1 MISRTKLDVWAEAL
15 IEAGWLAALTV
26 APLFFNVFSSRVF
39 EPDKISLIRT
49 IALVMLVAWIV
60 RSVDSGRIWL
70 PGGVS
75 KDDSVKPG
83 RSGLL
88 GAPFLLSILLLVIAY
103 LISTVFSVAPF
114 VSWFGSYQRL
124 QGTYTFLAYV
134 VIALAVMAHMRR
146 TEQLRRMRHV
156 IILTSLPIAIYGV
169 IQHFGQDPLPWGG
182 DVQTRIAAN
191 AGNAIFL
198 SAYLIMAF
206 FFTLERVYSSFAHLL
221 RQPDDE
227 ETGNEAEGQDM
238 PTALAGGAYL
248 FILMVQALAIFW
260 TQSRGPLL
268 GVLAGL
274 YLFVLL
280 LFSALRPR
288 RYRAWVTG
296 WVGVGLAGMIVL
308 VLMNTTSMFSFVE
321 SINSLRRLSRILD
334 LEANTAQVRV
344 LIWQGAA
351 DLVSPHAPLDYPD
364 GSTDKLNPVRPL
376 IGYGPEAMW
385 VAFNPF
391 YPPDLAHHEKRNA
404 SPDRSHNETWDSLV
418 ITGLLG
424 FLAYMSLFIAIFYW
438 ALRWLG
444 LLVNRRDKWLFG
456 ALLTVFSLALI
467 IVFTTMDGGLRF
479 LGVALPAGLV
489 LGLVVYV
496 TIAAFLH
503 HDLVISPD
511 DIPRQL
517 LILTILATVVAHFVE
532 IHFGIAIAATR
543 VYFWVMTALLLAVG
557 MNWVRPGA
565 FAGGDEA
572 AGVPVEQGGE
582 SVIRPQASAKVRKGK
597 RKPPSAA
604 PASNRRSGRG
614 LPLTSTTVVT
624 DLLVFMTLAFIYMT
638 NSAGLKSAVDILTN
652 SVTKRVEGGELI
664 TSPALLFMLLFTWLV
679 AATLGMTTESLRHRR
694 ALGLGWWLRGY
705 LIHGLIVWGGWLI
718 YGLYQARRLIPGI
731 NGSDLTSQLNQVAGH
746 FAFYTWLLVAWLL
759 VAATVYAWSA
769 LRERGRSV
777 GRRLIFS
784 LGAGVIAAGLAF
796 FVITNVNIEL
806 VRADIIY
813 KQGQQFDSQ
822 RNWVSSIELYRRALN
837 ARKTEDHYML
847 FLGRSLL
854 ERAKEVNDGGTFTL
868 PENPTID
875 DILALNADQIAAMGR
890 QELLRAAET
899 VLLEAQRVNP
909 LNTDHTANL
918 ARLYRTWADLSPDNP
933 ELKQAMLDKSI
944 EEYNIAVTL
953 SPNAAHLWN
962 EKGNA
967 HLARGERDLAEE
979 SYLHS
984 LALDDLY
991 DQTYLLLAD
1000 FYSRQG
1006 DDEKAVDLLKQG
1018 IEAMDANPRVRPTLP
1033 MYSYLGVAQARTGDT
1048 EGAIESYLAV
1058 INRRPKDVP
1067 ALRNLAILYRDLGQP
1082 EEGVKWV
1089 EKALEAVN
1097 PQRLGDLRD
1106 LHRVAIELYQQLDDD
1121 EGLISHYQ
1129 ALRELDPTDA
1139 NILRN
1144 LYNLYLKQ
1152 ENWNQAVE
1160 TLQALMQ
1167 LEPNEYHHPLAMA
1180 QILAQN
1186 GQPDAA
1192 RQFAERALELAPDE
1206 EKPAIQAFLDGLAQ

>member
-1 MISRTKLDVWAEAL
+1 MISRTKLDAWTEAL

-60 RSVDSGRIWL
+60 RAVDSGRLWL
-70 PGGVS
+70 PGNVTG
-75 KDDSVKPG
+75 DGGAAPG
-83 RSGLL
+83 RRGVL

-103 LISTVFSVAPF
+103 FISTIFSVAPF

-134 VIALAVMAHMRR
+134 VIALAVMAHLRH

-156 IILTSLPIAIYGV
+156 IIVTSLPIAIYGI

-198 SAYLIMAF
+198 SAYLIMAL

-221 RQPDDE
+221 RQPVEDK
-227 ETGNEAEGQDM
+227 NQAAEGQDM
-238 PTALAGGAYL
+238 PAALAGGAYL
-248 FILMVQALAIFW
+248 FIFMVQALAIFW

-268 GVLAGL
+268 GLLTGM

-308 VLMNTTSMFSFVE
+308 VLMNTTSMFGFVE
-321 SINSLRRLSRILD
+321 SVGSLRRLSHILD

-351 DLVSPHAPLDYPD
+351 ELVSPHAPLDYPD

-404 SPDRSHNETWDSLV
+404 SPDRSHNEPWDSLV
-418 ITGLLG
+418 ITGVFG

-456 ALLTVFSLALI
+456 ILLAAFSLALI
-467 IVFTTMDGGLRF
+467 ILFTTMDGGLRF

-503 HDLVISPD
+503 NDLVVSPD

-543 VYFWVMTALLLAVG
+543 VYFWVTTGLLLTVG
-557 MNWVRPGA
+557 MRWVQPGA

-572 AGVPVEQGGE
+572 VGVPAAQG
-582 SVIRPQASAKVRKGK
+582 SDSALRSQASGK
-597 RKPPSAA
+597 K
-604 PASNRRSGRG
+604 RRSARKSSSPAAHPRSG
-614 LPLTSTTVVT
+614 PPVTTATVMT
-624 DLLVFMTLAFIYMT
+624 DLLIFMTFAFIYMT
-638 NSAGLKSAVDILTN
+638 NSAGLKSAVAILTN
-652 SVTKRVEGGELI
+652 SVTKRAERGELVA
-664 TSPALLFMLLFTWLV
+664 SPALFFMLIFTWLV
-679 AATLGMTTESLRHRR
+679 AATLGMTTESLRHRK
-694 ALGLGWWLRGY
+694 APGLGWWLRGY
-705 LIHGLIVWGGWLI
+705 LVHGLIVWSGWLI
-718 YGLYQARRLIPGI
+718 YGLYQAHRLIPGI
-731 NGSDLTSQLNQVAGH
+731 GGSDLTSQLNQVAGH
-746 FAFYTWLLVAWLL
+746 FAVYTWLLVIWLL
-759 VAATVYAWSA
+759 VAATVYAWPW
-769 LRERGRSV
+769 LRTRGRAV
-777 GRRLIFS
+777 GKRLIFS
-784 LGAGVIAAGLAF
+784 LGAGVVAAIAIF
-796 FVITNVNIEL
+796 FIITSVNIEL

-822 RNWVSSIELYRRALN
+822 RNWVSSVELYRRALA

-854 ERAKEVNDGGTFTL
+854 ERAKEVDNEGTFTL

-899 VLLEAQRVNP
+899 VLLEAQTVNP

-918 ARLYRTWADLSPDNP
+918 ARLYRTWADLSPDDP

-944 EEYNIAVTL
+944 EEYNLAVTL

-967 HLARGERDLAEE
+967 RLARGERDLAEE

-984 LALDDLY
+984 LALDQLY

-1006 DDEKAVDLLKQG
+1006 DDEKAVELLKQG
-1018 IEAMDANPRVRPTLP
+1018 IEAMDASPRFRPTVP
-1033 MYSYLGVAQARTGDT
+1033 MYSYLGVAQARSGDT

-1058 INRRPKDVP
+1058 INRRPKDVA
-1067 ALRNLAILYRDLGQP
+1067 ALRNLAILYRDLGEP
-1082 EEGVKWV
+1082 EEGAKWV
-1089 EKALEAVN
+1089 EQALEVVN

-1106 LHRVAIELYQQLDDD
+1106 LHKVAIELYQQIDDD
-1121 EGLISHYQ
+1121 EGLITHYQ

-1167 LEPNEYHHPLAMA
+1167 LEPDEYHHPLAMA

-1192 RQFAERALELAPDE
+1192 RQFAERALELAP
-1206 EKPAIQAFLDGLAQ
+1206 PAEQPGIQTFLDGLAP

>member
-1 MISRTKLDVWAEAL
+1 MISRTKLDLWAEAL

-60 RSVDSGRIWL
+60 RAVDSGRLWL
-70 PGGVS
+70 PGSASQDDGEKSSHSGV
-75 KDDSVKPG
+75 
-83 RSGLL
+83 L

-103 LISTVFSVAPF
+103 LISTIFSVAPF

-134 VIALAVMAHMRR
+134 VISLAVMAHLRR
-146 TEQLRRMRHV
+146 TEQLRRMSHV
-156 IILTSLPIAIYGV
+156 IIVTSLPIAIYGV

-221 RQPDDE
+221 RQPAEE
-227 ETGNEAEGQDM
+227 ETGDEVEGQDM

-288 RYRAWVTG
+288 RYRTWVTG
-296 WVGVGLAGMIVL
+296 WVGVGLLGIIVL
-308 VLMNTTSMFSFVE
+308 VLMNTTSMFGFVE
-321 SINSLRRLSRILD
+321 SVGSLRRLSHILD

-351 DLVSPHAPLDYPD
+351 ELVSPHAPLDYPD

-391 YPPDLAHHEKRNA
+391 YPPNLAHHEKRNA

-418 ITGLLG
+418 ITGLFG
-424 FLAYMSLFIAIFYW
+424 FVAYMSLFISIFYW

-444 LLVNRRDKWLFG
+444 LLINRRDKWLFG
-456 ALLTVFSLALI
+456 ILLTTFSLAFI
-467 IVFTTMDGGLRF
+467 IIFTTMDGGLRF

-489 LGLVVYV
+489 LGLIAYV

-503 HDLVISPD
+503 ADLIVSRD

-543 VYFWVMTALLLAVG
+543 VYFWVMTGLLLAVG
-557 MNWVRPGA
+557 MNWARPGA

-572 AGVPVEQGGE
+572 AMISAEQR
-582 SVIRPQASAKVRKGK
+582 SNPSPPSQTSSKPRKGK
-597 RKPPSAA
+597 RKPASTA
-604 PASNRRSGRG
+604 PTSNRRAKRR
-614 LPLTSTTVVT
+614 LPLTSTTVMT
-624 DLLVFMTLAFIYMT
+624 DLLIFMTAAFIYMT
-638 NSAGLKSAVDILTN
+638 NSAGLKSAVAILTN
-652 SVTKRVEGGELI
+652 SVTKRAERGELI

-694 ALGLGWWLRGY
+694 APGLGWWLRGY
-705 LIHGLIVWGGWLI
+705 LVHGLIVWGGWLI
-718 YGLYQARRLIPGI
+718 YGLYQAHRLIPGI

-759 VAATVYAWSA
+759 VAATVYAWHA
-769 LRERGRSV
+769 LRERGRAV
-777 GRRLIFS
+777 GKRLIFS
-784 LGAGVIAAGLAF
+784 LGSGAIVAVLAF

-854 ERAKEVNDGGTFTL
+854 ERAKEVNDEGTFTL

-899 VLLEAQRVNP
+899 VLLEAQTVNP

-984 LALDDLY
+984 LELDDLY

-1006 DDEKAVDLLKQG
+1006 DDEKAVEILKRG
-1018 IEAMDANPRVRPTLP
+1018 IEAMDANPRFRPTLP
-1033 MYSYLGVAQARTGDT
+1033 MYSYLGVAQARMGDT

-1058 INRRPKDVP
+1058 INRRPNDVA

-1089 EKALEAVN
+1089 EKALEVVD

-1106 LHRVAIELYQQLDDD
+1106 LHKVAIELYQQLDDD
-1121 EGLISHYQ
+1121 EGLIAHYQ

-1167 LEPNEYHHPLAMA
+1167 LEPDEYHHPLAMA

-1206 EKPAIQAFLDGLAQ
+1206 EKPAIQTFLDGLAP